1 MDYNTCKW
9 RDGVSALPHPAEV
22 IKQISISLYLLR
34 VICSVLLQ
42 HPCSSAAKI
51 QALLKILW
59 ILLMA
64 NNKTQ
69 KILLST
75 LESNFRLQPHFEET
89 LRAFIYQIFLF
100 VSISQF
106 SPGEAQ
112 VFHLHESMW
121 WIALPLCTYRK
132 HYETHCTM
140 ASMWRNTHIYFWGN
154 GLLYG
159 EWMIK
164 PLIAV
169 LWPEEVLGID
179 GTFQSSE
186 TPTAILHYYWSKA
199 HGTASIPHTNK
210 NSKNTSVP
218 LNTYAAARTQTDQ
231 QISSP
236 HVQIHA
242 RQKKHV
248 TRS

>member
-1 MDYNTCKW
+1 
-9 RDGVSALPHPAEV
+9 
-22 IKQISISLYLLR
+22 
-34 VICSVLLQ
+34 
-42 HPCSSAAKI
+42 
-51 QALLKILW
+51 
-59 ILLMA
+59 MA
-64 NNKTQ
+64 NNETQ

-89 LRAFIYQIFLF
+89 LRAFTYQIFLF

-112 VFHLHESMW
+112 MFHLHESMW

-210 NSKNTSVP
+210 NSKTP
-218 LNTYAAARTQTDQ
+218 LYHLTPMPLHEHRLTNRSQVHMCKSTRDKKTR
-231 QISSP
+231 
-236 HVQIHA
+236 H
-242 RQKKHV
+242 QKLKDNCRPRLTNQWRV
-248 TRS
+248 TL

>member
-1 MDYNTCKW
+1 
-9 RDGVSALPHPAEV
+9 
-22 IKQISISLYLLR
+22 
-34 VICSVLLQ
+34 
-42 HPCSSAAKI
+42 
-51 QALLKILW
+51 
-59 ILLMA
+59 MA
-64 NNKTQ
+64 NNETQ

-89 LRAFIYQIFLF
+89 LRAFTYQIFLF

-112 VFHLHESMW
+112 MFHLHESMW

-132 HYETHCTM
+132 HYETHCSM

-210 NSKNTSVP
+210 NSKTP
-218 LNTYAAARTQTDQ
+218 LYHLTPMPLHEHRLTNKFQDHMCKSTRD
-231 QISSP
+231 
-236 HVQIHA
+236 
-242 RQKKHV
+242 KKNPRHHKLKDNCRPRLTNQWRV
-248 TRS
+248 TL

>member
-1 MDYNTCKW
+1 MKKHCE
-9 RDGVSALPHPAEV
+9 P
-22 IKQISISLYLLR
+22 LLIR
-34 VICSVLLQ
+34 
-42 HPCSSAAKI
+42 
-51 QALLKILW
+51 
-59 ILLMA
+59 
-64 NNKTQ
+64 
-69 KILLST
+69 
-75 LESNFRLQPHFEET
+75 F
-89 LRAFIYQIFLF
+89 FLF

-112 VFHLHESMW
+112 MFHLHESMW

-199 HGTASIPHTNK
+199 HGTALIPHTNK

-218 LNTYAAARTQTDQ
+218 LKTYAAARTQTDQ

-242 RQKKHV
+242 RQKNMSPEAKRQLHTKAHKSV
-248 TRS
+248 KGDTLIHCFAWLTPCQSVCLSRSLYLNITVSSAPGYHCQPSEMT